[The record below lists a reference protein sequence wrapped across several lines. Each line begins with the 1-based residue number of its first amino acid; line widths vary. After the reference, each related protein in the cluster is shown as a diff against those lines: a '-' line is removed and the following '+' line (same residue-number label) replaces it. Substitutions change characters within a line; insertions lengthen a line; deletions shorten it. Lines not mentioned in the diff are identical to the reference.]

1 MQKVIFTKYSN
12 DRNERFKIHTDIL
25 EDEQGR
31 RYVRKVGMSDL
42 SKRHLETMHEMSG
55 RLQNLCAG
63 TRFEVNQSEYKDG
76 VLELEYVQG
85 ETLEDMLDGYLLA
98 QDYDAFRQTVSEYA
112 AEIRKM
118 ATASFFPC
126 DEYYRMFGAGAY
138 AAPEQTAM
146 ECSNIDMIFPN
157 LVQRNHRWIILD
169 YEWTFAMPV
178 PLEFILFRT
187 AHYYLTP
194 DRAGMIGDIDI
205 YALLGV
211 RAENCAV
218 FQKMEEN
225 FQTFVCA
232 NNTPLWKFYD
242 IMGKEYFL
250 SVDMAEQKRKNAKTE
265 VVRYHAG
272 AYRCSAVNAVRDAS
286 GRVSFDIDMREHC
299 DTIVITPAASPC
311 IVYIDQVTGISED
324 GREDILYGTNGAS
337 SDNRLI
343 YFNSDTP
350 QILIGNIKDELKM
363 IHVAYTIDYVNPL
376 MLEHLEQKN
385 QLFNDM
391 RCENQEK
398 DVQIAKQN
406 DMLREYMEKQSDMM
420 QEREELNRRIEDMEN
435 SKSWRVTAPMR
446 SVMAK
451 VGRQK

>member
-12 DRNERFKIHTDIL
+12 DRNESFKIHTDIL
-25 EDEQGR
+25 EDGQGR
-31 RYVRKVGMSDL
+31 RYVRKVGMTDL
-42 SKRHLETMHEMSG
+42 SKRHLEAMYEMSG
-55 RLQNLCAG
+55 GLQRLCAG
-63 TRFEVNQSEYKDG
+63 TRFEVNQSEYKNG

-98 QDYDAFRQTVSEYA
+98 QNYDAFRQTVSEYA
-112 AEIRKM
+112 AEIRKV
-118 ATASFFPC
+118 ATASFAPC
-126 DEYYRMFGAGAY
+126 DKYYQMFGEGAY
-138 AAPEQTAM
+138 ASPGQAAM

-157 LVQRNHRWIILD
+157 LVQRNDRWIILD
-169 YEWTFAMPV
+169 YEWTFPMTI

-194 DRAGMIGDIDI
+194 DRVGMIKDIDI
-205 YALLGV
+205 YDLLGV
-211 RAENCAV
+211 HAENRHV
-218 FQKMEEN
+218 FQGMEEN

-250 SVDMAEQKRKNAKTE
+250 SVDMAEQERKNGKTE
-265 VVRYHAG
+265 VMRYSEG
-272 AYRCSAVNAVRDAS
+272 AYQCSAVKAVRDEL

-299 DTIVITPAASPC
+299 DTMVITPAASPC
-311 IVYIDQVTGISED
+311 IVYIDQVTGISDD
-324 GREDILYGTNGAS
+324 GQEDILYGTNGAS

-343 YFNSDTP
+343 YFNCDSP
-350 QILIGNIKDELKM
+350 RILIGNIKNDLKT

-376 MLEHLEQKN
+376 ILEHLEQKN

-391 RCENQEK
+391 RCDNQEK
-398 DVQIAKQN
+398 DVQIEKQN
-406 DMLREYMEKQSDMM
+406 DMLRECMEKQSDLL
-420 QEREELNRRIEDMEN
+420 QECGELNRRIEAMER
-435 SKSWRVTAPMR
+435 SVSWRVTGPMR

-451 VGRQK
+451 VRRQK